1 MAMGGT
7 TVRVLAWLLCIGVVI
22 VVGLVITNAPA
33 IAHHSSAPFYDDTKS
48 VEVIGVVQRFV
59 FRNPHSFLYVE
70 APCENGETVEW
81 EIEMGASV
89 SMSRRG
95 WTPETIKV
103 DDDIKVVGQPSRAPG
118 TTGMCCAELTKPDGS
133 PIRP

>member
-1 MAMGGT
+1 M
-7 TVRVLAWLLCIGVVI
+7 RVSAWLLCIGVVI

-33 IAHHSSAPFYDDTKS
+33 IAHHSSAPFYDDTKR
-48 VEVIGVVQRFV
+48 VDVIGVVQRFV

-70 APCENGETVEW
+70 APGENGETVEW

-103 DDDIKVVGQPSRAPG
+103 GDDIKVAVNHHAHPAPRAS
-118 TTGMCCAELTKPDGS
+118 AARS
-133 PIRP
+133 

>member
-70 APCENGETVEW
+70 APGENGETVEW